1 MMLTIIFG
9 ATFNMHKKLWS
20 SQLFVTKQLISCSFV
35 TIDSTE
41 IVCKPKHSSLIVCHL
56 QNKISLLI
64 LQKLLL
70 AMLILF
76 GTPVA
81 TDSEVLHYKMILINN
96 VSAILEREYE
106 IVYAIKI
113 INNELAAM

>member
-1 MMLTIIFG
+1 
-9 ATFNMHKKLWS
+9 
-20 SQLFVTKQLISCSFV
+20 
-35 TIDSTE
+35 
-41 IVCKPKHSSLIVCHL
+41 
-56 QNKISLLI
+56 
-64 LQKLLL
+64 
-70 AMLILF
+70 MLILF

-113 INNELAAM
+113 INYKGGGTGEILKLKLHLNSEVYKRGNFHDFG